1 MLDLTEIPKLDLAS
15 SNEISTQKIS
25 VSDHIGGFQY
35 TVDKHDSFVID
46 MDSFSYGG
54 LNKGINQNPRIT
66 VPIQVNKYLAYSDGM
81 RVIESGKLPSGQPCL
96 DSEEFKIVSDLNEAI
111 SQERYKDAADLRD
124 KLDKFWAARNL
135 RKFTTKHC
143 KNRIPKT
150 RKIDIKLYHSYQSLT
165 NSLITMFAKDQKC
178 DEDDYILTYQDK
190 EGEWLI
196 AGDIPWENFVRSVQR
211 REIVK
216 KRMKKPIYVY
226 YQLDNFYQNHQRCG
240 RGFNLFKLEKLRLST
255 SSSGMLFNVAF
266 HDHSS

>member
-1 MLDLTEIPKLDLAS
+1 MRFVWFLRKYFIRVWKIFFTTSSFHFPEKMLDLTEIPKLDLAS

-81 RVIESGKLPSGQPCL
+81 RVIESGKLSVQFTASDVLPHAELDQPSGQPCL

-124 KLDKFWAARNL
+124 KLDKFRAARNL
-135 RKFTTKHC
+135 RK
-143 KNRIPKT
+143 
-150 RKIDIKLYHSYQSLT
+150 
-165 NSLITMFAKDQKC
+165 IT
-178 DEDDYILTYQDK
+178 
-190 EGEWLI
+190 
-196 AGDIPWENFVRSVQR
+196 
-211 REIVK
+211 
-216 KRMKKPIYVY
+216 
-226 YQLDNFYQNHQRCG
+226 
-240 RGFNLFKLEKLRLST
+240 
-255 SSSGMLFNVAF
+255 
-266 HDHSS
+266 

>member
-81 RVIESGKLPSGQPCL
+81 RVIESGKLSVQYTASDVLPHAEL
-96 DSEEFKIVSDLNEAI
+96 D
-111 SQERYKDAADLRD
+111 Q
-124 KLDKFWAARNL
+124 
-135 RKFTTKHC
+135 TKHC

-165 NSLITMFAKDQKC
+165 NSFITMFAKDKKC

-196 AGDIPWENFVRSVQR
+196 AGDIPWE
-211 REIVK
+211 
-216 KRMKKPIYVY
+216 
-226 YQLDNFYQNHQRCG
+226 
-240 RGFNLFKLEKLRLST
+240 
-255 SSSGMLFNVAF
+255 
-266 HDHSS
+266 